1 MSYLTFEERKIIAE
15 MWENYDPVTKIA
27 KTLGR
32 SVDTIYRELARGRVE
47 GLLDKNFRNAYN
59 PTLGETNLRGKKSRN
74 KDGKVVY
81 EKKDR
86 RKYDPIKGEIVKHEN
101 FSRRGIAK
109 KKIKENE

>member
-32 SVDTIYRELARGRVE
+32 SADTIYRELARGRVE
-47 GLLDKNFRNAYN
+47 GLLDKNFRKCLQPHSGRNKF
-59 PTLGETNLRGKKSRN
+59 TWKKSRN

-86 RKYDPIKGEIVKHEN
+86 RKYDPIKGEIVKHKN

-109 KKIKENE
+109 KKRKENE